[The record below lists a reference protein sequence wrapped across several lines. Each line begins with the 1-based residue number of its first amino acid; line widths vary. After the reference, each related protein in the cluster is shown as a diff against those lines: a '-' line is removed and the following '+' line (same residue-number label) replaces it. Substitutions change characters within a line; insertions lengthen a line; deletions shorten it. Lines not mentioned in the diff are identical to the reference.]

1 MGEQKGNRLR
11 TALGIENLQG
21 LGKTL
26 RQIKVA
32 KETIDEA
39 QKALAELAQENSFL
53 SRGLSCVEAGRLGG
67 ITNLTKNG
75 VAALQSAGRKGQ
87 RVLMSKYSVEDRRR
101 WGRMGGRPRKKHY
114 TGEEGSPRQRR
125 NGEPAQSFSLLPP
138 PAV

>member
-1 MGEQKGNRLR
+1 MGEQKGNCLR

-26 RQIKVA
+26 KQIKVA

-67 ITNLTKNG
+67 ITNLTKM
-75 VAALQSAGRKGQ
+75 V
-87 RVLMSKYSVEDRRR
+87 
-101 WGRMGGRPRKKHY
+101 
-114 TGEEGSPRQRR
+114 
-125 NGEPAQSFSLLPP
+125 
-138 PAV
+138 